1 MVEVGQD
8 APVGDPGLKDGGHW
22 RPNVI
27 IPFLPEEVDYFEGR
41 VREFQTGDADPTA
54 FRAFRLTQGV
64 YGQRQ
69 PGNQMFRV
77 KIPLGRLTP
86 DQLGVLG
93 HIAREYTPWK
103 RGHIT
108 TRENVQYHF
117 MDLNDTPEV
126 MRLLGESG
134 LTSREACGNTVRNIT
149 TCPLAGVCPEEVFD
163 ATPYAVAYAR
173 YLVRHETTQNMP
185 RKWKTAF
192 SGCTHDWAISPM
204 HDFALQSVIRE
215 ENGQERRGFRIL
227 IGGGTSIQPL
237 LAQTLYEFVPVEE
250 FLRVAEACV
259 RVFNGAD
266 ELRKNRMKARIKVLV
281 HRIGIDAF
289 RERVEEELKGE
300 WAKADYDLAALMDGE
315 EEPVAPPPAWDFAPA
330 PQDDSEFAAW
340 HAGNVVAQKQPGFSA
355 VFIKIRLGNLSD
367 EGFFTLADIS
377 RRYAAGI
384 RTSQRQDMI
393 FQWVH
398 EAALYSLYRDLKEK
412 GFADIG
418 ANEFTDVVSCPG
430 TESCSLGITAS
441 MSMAGHLWESLKERK
456 QRDPLV
462 KAIRINISGCPDGC
476 GQHHVGNIGFQGAA
490 MKNSTGQIP
499 SYEVYLGGSQVHP
512 VRYGKRLK
520 VKVPSKRID
529 NAIDA
534 IVDHYTAN
542 RQEGEPFNDFIDR
555 VGASVYEDVLRP
567 VSDVPTLSKET
578 INYYIDW
585 DNTVL
590 YKVERGEGEC
600 AV

>member
-1 MVEVGQD
+1 MVEVSD
-8 APVGDPGLKDGGHW
+8 RETTAAPGTHW

-27 IPFLPEEVDYFEGR
+27 IPFLPEEVDYFESR
-41 VREFQTGDADPTA
+41 VKGFLAGQDDPTE
-54 FRAFRLTQGV
+54 FRAYRLTQGV

-86 DQLGVLG
+86 DQLAVLG
-93 HIAREYTPWK
+93 HIAREYTPRK

-117 MDLNDTPEV
+117 MDLEDTAEV
-126 MRLLGESG
+126 MRLLGECG

-149 TCPLAGVCPEEVFD
+149 TCPLASVCPDEVFD

-192 SGCTHDWAISPM
+192 SGCTHDWVIAPM

-281 HRIGIDAF
+281 NRLGIDAF
-289 RERVEEELKGE
+289 RELVEKELEGD
-300 WAKADYDLAALMDGE
+300 WAKGDYDLAALMDGE
-315 EEPVAPPPAWDFAPA
+315 EEPVIPPPTWDFAPF
-330 PQDDSEFAAW
+330 PQNDAEFETWRAS
-340 HAGNVVAQKQPGFSA
+340 NVVAQKQPGFAA

-367 EGFFTLADIS
+367 EGFFTLSDIS

-384 RTSQRQDMI
+384 RTTQRQDLV
-393 FQWVH
+393 FHWVH
-398 EAALYSLYRDLKEK
+398 EEALYSIYQELKEK
-412 GFADIG
+412 GFADAG
-418 ANEFTDVVSCPG
+418 ANEFADVVSCPG

-441 MSMAGHLWESLKERK
+441 TSMAEHLWDSLKERK
-456 QRDPLV
+456 KTDPLV

-490 MKNSTGQIP
+490 MKNATGQIP
-499 SYEVYLGGSQVHP
+499 SYEVFIGGSQVHP
-512 VRYGKRLK
+512 VRYGTRLK

-529 NAIDA
+529 ETIDA

-542 RQEGEPFNDFIDR
+542 RQEGEPFNDFVDR
-555 VGASVYEDVLRP
+555 VGARVYEDVLRP
-567 VSDVPTLSKET
+567 ISEVPELSKDT
-578 INYYIDW
+578 IDYYIDW
-585 DNTVL
+585 NQTVL

-600 AV
+600 AI